1 MGARMT
7 NGTCPGFEDVMMMM
21 PDAND
26 TCPADQ
32 CIIDQNGECGHPPLT
47 MHAYI
52 VPVILALITLIG
64 LVGNSIVV
72 FVIFYQGQLKTV
84 TNYYIVNLA
93 ITDLAFLIACAP
105 FTAALYATKD
115 WMFGRFMCKFVFYL
129 QQMTAQ
135 TTCITLVLLAI
146 DRYKIIMHPIESLYK
161 RTEKRFCFVVL
172 VIWISSGLLAAP
184 LISVF
189 DLKVELIECEHLLV
203 YCTEQWEVWETKQFK
218 FDFWHRSYV
227 IYTALVIYV
236 IPLLVIS
243 VCYSIILSHLWK
255 QELPTDDSE
264 AVLYQKRVVYRR
276 RRTVTRMVLA
286 VMFAFAI
293 CWFPIHVMN
302 IWSRFDPCFYIYHD
316 NSLVTAMM
324 GVAHGLIYLNS
335 SINPI
340 LYAIL
345 GGNFRHH
352 LRQMLARNPKMRK
365 QSTSS
370 IQHPHARLLGTKTT
384 QI

>member
-129 QQMTAQ
+129 QQVTAQ
-135 TTCITLVLLAI
+135 STCITLTAMSV
-146 DRYKIIMHPIESLYK
+146 DRYHAIVHPLKSLKTRTRHIAVMASCCIWTFSALLSIPVAVFFDVTEDEICQTQVFFCTEMWPEKVNNILKQCYLVYSTMVVYIIPLSIITVCYA
-161 RTEKRFCFVVL
+161 VVL
-172 VIWISSGLLAAP
+172 
-184 LISVF
+184 
-189 DLKVELIECEHLLV
+189 
-203 YCTEQWEVWETKQFK
+203 
-218 FDFWHRSYV
+218 RR
-227 IYTALVIYV
+227 
-236 IPLLVIS
+236 
-243 VCYSIILSHLWK
+243 LWK
-255 QELPTDDSE
+255 SVSPTEESIHAPAHIRIE
-264 AVLYQKRVVYRR
+264 IQKRK
-276 RRTVTRMVLA
+276 VTRMVLA
-286 VMFAFAI
+286 VILAFAI
-293 CWFPIHVMN
+293 CWLPLHAMN
-302 IWSRFDPCFYIYHD
+302 FWIRFDPCFASYHTND
-316 NSLVTAMM
+316 AVLAFYAFAQGLAYFNSCV
-324 GVAHGLIYLNS
+324 
-335 SINPI
+335 NPFV
-340 LYAIL
+340 YAFM
-345 GGNFRHH
+345 GGNFRRN
-352 LRQMLARNPKMRK
+352 LYQMLGRKSGRKPSSTCLSHDGRNHDA
-365 QSTSS
+365 QTS
-370 IQHPHARLLGTKTT
+370 LLRTRTT
-384 QI
+384 QV